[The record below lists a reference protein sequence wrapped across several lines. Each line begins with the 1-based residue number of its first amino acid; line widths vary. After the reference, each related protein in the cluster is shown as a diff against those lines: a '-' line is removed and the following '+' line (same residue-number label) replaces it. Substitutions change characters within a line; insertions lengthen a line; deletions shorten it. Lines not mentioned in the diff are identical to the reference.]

1 MNLTSTLTQPRNAR
15 WLALGLFLLTILT
28 RLPFASQYLYHWDS
42 VNMAFGILDF
52 NVPAGAPQYPGY
64 IVYIVL
70 AQLVNALF
78 NDPQR
83 TMVFISILASGL
95 SVVTLFYLG
104 RALFNPLTGLLAAVF
119 LLASPLFWFYSEI
132 ALPHTL
138 DMFTV
143 ILAAYLL
150 YRIMVGQTRWLWLT
164 VVYLALVGGFRQQT
178 LMFLAPLL
186 LFTCYRLG
194 LVKIVLA
201 CVLGAVTMVAWFLP
215 LMVYSNGIQAYLA
228 GSNAYSASFF
238 NTTSLLAGAGL
249 FGLRRNLIKLVSYTL
264 YGGALALIPLLY
276 WLPWLRQPRAWL
288 TNRKFWFLTLWLAPA
303 LAFYVV
309 IHMGQQGLVFVFL
322 PALLLASA
330 EALNR
335 LLGARPALLWGSTA
349 AAVVLGTGIFVLA
362 PTYPLGETGPKLL
375 TYSTL
380 RESDSRLHD
389 QITTVRANFKPQN
402 SLLLAANWRHIE
414 YYLPEYQFA
423 RFDIGAKY
431 EVDEGQASGA
441 DYVNQPITGEQL
453 GLTAE
458 DGWEVVV
465 MDADLLAFSA
475 NPLEQITAA
484 NGFQLAYLPLQA
496 NEAYWTDGQTF
507 GLCANEQAS
516 K

>member
-1 MNLTSTLTQPRNAR
+1 
-15 WLALGLFLLTILT
+15 
-28 RLPFASQYLYHWDS
+28 
-42 VNMAFGILDF
+42 
-52 NVPAGAPQYPGY
+52 
-64 IVYIVL
+64 
-70 AQLVNALF
+70 
-78 NDPQR
+78 
-83 TMVFISILASGL
+83 
-95 SVVTLFYLG
+95 VTLFYLG
-104 RALFNPLTGLLAAVF
+104 RALFSPLTGLLAAVF
-119 LLASPLFWFYSEI
+119 LLASPLFWFYGEI

-150 YRIMVGQTRWLWLT
+150 YRIMIGQTRWLWWT

-276 WLPWLRQPRAWL
+276 WLPWLRRPRAWL
-288 TNRKFWFLTLWLAPA
+288 TNRKFWFLVLWLTPA
-303 LAFYVV
+303 LAFYVA

-322 PALLLASA
+322 PVLLLASA

-335 LLGARPALLWGSTA
+335 LLCARPALLWGTT
-349 AAVVLGTGIFVLA
+349 AAVVVMSAGVFVFA

-389 QITTVRANFKPQN
+389 QITTVRANFKPEN
-402 SLLLAANWRHIE
+402 TLLLAANWRHIE

-423 RFDIGAKY
+423 RFAVGVKY
-431 EVDEGQASGA
+431 EVDEGQAGSA
-441 DYVNQPITGEQL
+441 DYVNQPVTAEQL
-453 GLTAE
+453 GLVSGK
-458 DGWEVVV
+458 GWQIVV
-465 MDADLLAFSA
+465 MDVELLTFTNS
-475 NPLEQITAA
+475 PLKQVTAA

-496 NEAYWTDGQTF
+496 SDVYWTDGLIF
-507 GLCANEQAS
+507 GLRANEQAS